1 MTVIYHNPRCSKS
14 RAALQTLEEKGLNP
28 TIIEYQKIE
37 LTTEQLKELFDA
49 AGLTVQQAIRTGEQI
64 YKDLNLGADGVDDK
78 QLLQAIINHPILL
91 NRPFVITSKG
101 TRLARDPETLAEIL

>member
-1 MTVIYHNPRCSKS
+1 MTIIYHNPRCSKS
-14 RAALQTLEEKGLNP
+14 RAALETLQNKGLNP

-37 LTTEQLKELFDA
+37 LSVEQLQELFNA

-64 YKDLNLGADGVDDK
+64 YKDLNLGDANVSDK
-78 QLLQAIINHPILL
+78 QLIEAIINNPILL
-91 NRPFVITSKG
+91 NRPFVITDKG